1 MQAES
6 AQIEDRAGM
15 ERIVARARE
24 RYREWELAALPPY
37 LRRNAL
43 DYYYLSIWPGLRHLQ
58 PVTELA
64 LPQPP
69 TSASYAYVHIPF
81 CSGICDFCSYVL
93 TTTRD
98 AGTDPRVDRYLDLV
112 LAQVR
117 IHQRDQRIA
126 LTSLYL
132 GGGTPSLL
140 TPAQLDR
147 LLGGLRDL
155 GTFAPELVG
164 TMELHPEIFADPKR
178 LDRTL
183 QVLSSHGIRRVS
195 IGYQSDDD
203 TLLDATN
210 RRHHADFL
218 PRAAELLRE
227 RGFMFNVDLMYGLPG
242 QRAESWAGSIATVL
256 AVRPDSIS
264 TYCTFV
270 DYGTP
275 LWRQVQRD
283 PTLLSTMEDVQ
294 LCHIVAQ
301 LMLEEA
307 GYHELPNDFYSVPTE
322 DPGGFTQRALPS
334 QANSLAL
341 GAGAYGYYPGVQYF
355 NEISLT
361 GYARAINE
369 GRRPVWRAAVLSPAE
384 ELARDIMF
392 SVKNAPALWFPLFRE
407 RHGTDPVASYPRE
420 FDELVRL
427 GLVEIG
433 SDTARLTPKGRLV
446 AEEIACR
453 FAPHRPEGTITS
465 RVEANLVRKHH
476 FAPTYAR

>member
-1 MQAES
+1 VQAES
-6 AQIEDRAGM
+6 VPAASEPAESVQTEHRAG
-15 ERIVARARE
+15 VDD
-24 RYREWELAALPPY
+24 LQ
-37 LRRNAL
+37 RNAV
-43 DYYYLSIWPGLRHLQ
+43 DYYYLSVWPGLRHLQ
-58 PVTELA
+58 PAAELD
-64 LPQPP
+64 LPPRPP
-69 TSASYAYVHIPF
+69 TVSYAYLHIPF
-81 CSGICDFCSYVL
+81 CSGVCDFCSYVL

-98 AGTDPRVDRYLDLV
+98 ASTDPRVDRYLDLL

-117 IHQRDQRIA
+117 LHQREQQIA

-140 TPAQLDR
+140 TPDQLDR
-147 LLGGLRDL
+147 LLSGLRDL
-155 GTFAPELVG
+155 GAFTPSLVG
-164 TMELHPEIFADPKR
+164 TMELHPEIFAEPER

-183 QVLSSHGIRRVS
+183 QVLGSHGIRRVS

-218 PRAAELLRE
+218 PHAAELLRQ
-227 RGFMFNVDLMYGLPG
+227 RGFLFNVDLMYGLPG
-242 QRAESWAGSIATVL
+242 QSVESWANSIATVL
-256 AVRPDSIS
+256 AVRPDSIA

-275 LWRQVQRD
+275 LWRQVHQD
-283 PTLLSTMEDVQ
+283 PTRLASTEHIQ

-301 LMLEEA
+301 LMLEAA
-307 GYHELPNDFYSVPTE
+307 GYHELPNDFYSVPAE
-322 DPGGFTQRALPS
+322 DPRGFTQLALPS
-334 QANSLAL
+334 QGGSLAL

-355 NEISLT
+355 NEISLA
-361 GYARAINE
+361 GYGRAIAD
-369 GRRPVWRAAVLSPAE
+369 GRTPIWRAAVLTPAE

-392 SVKNAPALWFPLFRE
+392 SVKNAPLLWFPLFRQ
-407 RHGTDPVASYPRE
+407 RHGTDPVTVFPRE
-420 FDELVRL
+420 FDELARL
-427 GLVEIG
+427 GLVEI
-433 SDTARLTPKGRLV
+433 DDDAARLTPKGRLV

-453 FAPHRPEGTITS
+453 FAPHRPEGTVAS